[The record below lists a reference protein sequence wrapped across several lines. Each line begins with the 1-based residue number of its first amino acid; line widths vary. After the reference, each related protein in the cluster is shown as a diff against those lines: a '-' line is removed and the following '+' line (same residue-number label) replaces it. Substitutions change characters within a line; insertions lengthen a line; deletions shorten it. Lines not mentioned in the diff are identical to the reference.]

1 MKELKKP
8 ENIYLKEYD
17 VTLRPYLT
25 LQEQQ
30 AITDLMMNSDD
41 MFDRKIR
48 LISGVIEFCTDITD
62 DLDVDINDVIASGL
76 WHEIEDKMFD
86 YIVDIE
92 MAVEKYDSMSWVFSK
107 LCDSLTANINK
118 LAESLPTEDKF
129 LEVAKT
135 LMEKQNNDK

>member
-25 LQEQQ
+25 LQEQK
-30 AITDLMMNSDD
+30 AIVDLMMDSDD
-41 MFDRKIR
+41 MFDRKIC
-48 LISGVIEFCTDITD
+48 LISGIIEFCTDITD

-86 YIVDIE
+86 YIDDIE
-92 MAVEKYDSMSWVFSK
+92 MAVEKYDSMSWAFSK
-107 LCDSLTANINK
+107 LCDSLTVNINK

-135 LMEKQNNDK
+135 LM

>member
-8 ENIYLKEYD
+8 ANIYLKEYD

-30 AITDLMMNSDD
+30 AITSLMMDSDD

-76 WHEIEDKMFD
+76 WYEIEDKMYD
-86 YIVDIE
+86 YITDIKI
-92 MAVEKYDSMSWVFSK
+92 AVEKYDSMSWVFSK
-107 LCDSLTANINK
+107 LCDSLTENINK

-135 LMEKQNNDK
+135 LMEKQSNDK

>member
-86 YIVDIE
+86 YIVDIKLV
-92 MAVEKYDSMSWVFSK
+92 VEKYDSMSWVFSK

>member
-30 AITDLMMNSDD
+30 AITDLMMDSDD

-86 YIVDIE
+86 YITDIE
-92 MAVEKYDSMSWVFSK
+92 IAVEKYDSISWVFSK
-107 LCDSLTANINK
+107 LCDSLTENINK

>member
-86 YIVDIE
+86 YITDIE
-92 MAVEKYDSMSWVFSK
+92 IAVEKYDSISWVFSK
-107 LCDSLTANINK
+107 LCDSLTENINK

-135 LMEKQNNDK
+135 LMEKQSNDK

>member
-8 ENIYLKEYD
+8 ENIYLEEYD

-86 YIVDIE
+86 YITDIE
-92 MAVEKYDSMSWVFSK
+92 IAVEKYDSISWVFSK
-107 LCDSLTANINK
+107 LCDSLTENINK

-135 LMEKQNNDK
+135 LMEKQSNDK

>member
-30 AITDLMMNSDD
+30 AITGLMMDSDD

-76 WHEIEDKMFD
+76 WHEIEDKMSG
-86 YIVDIE
+86 YITDVEI
-92 MAVEKYDSMSWVFSK
+92 AVEKYDSISWAFSK
-107 LCDSLTANINK
+107 LCDSLTENINK

-135 LMEKQNNDK
+135 LMEKQSNDK

>member
-41 MFDRKIR
+41 
-48 LISGVIEFCTDITD
+48 
-62 DLDVDINDVIASGL
+62 VIASGL

-86 YIVDIE
+86 YITDIE
-92 MAVEKYDSMSWVFSK
+92 IAVEKYDSISWVFSK
-107 LCDSLTANINK
+107 LCDSLTENINK

-135 LMEKQNNDK
+135 LMEKQSNDK

>member
-8 ENIYLKEYD
+8 ENIYLEEYD

-76 WHEIEDKMFD
+76 WHEIEDKMLD
-86 YIVDIE
+86 YITDIE
-92 MAVEKYDSMSWVFSK
+92 IAVEKYDSISWVFSK
-107 LCDSLTANINK
+107 LCDSLTENINK

-129 LEVAKT
+129 LEVAKI
-135 LMEKQNNDK
+135 LMEKQSNDK

>member
-30 AITDLMMNSDD
+30 AITGLMMDSDD

-48 LISGVIEFCTDITD
+48 LISGIIEFCTDITD

-76 WHEIEDKMFD
+76 WYEIEDKMYD
-86 YIVDIE
+86 YIADIKI
-92 MAVEKYDSMSWVFSK
+92 AVEKYDSMSWVFSK
-107 LCDSLTANINK
+107 LCDSLTENINK

-135 LMEKQNNDK
+135 LMEKQSNDK

>member
-1 MKELKKP
+1 MQELKKP
-8 ENIYLKEYD
+8 ENIYLEEYD

-25 LQEQQ
+25 LQEQK

-62 DLDVDINDVIASGL
+62 DLDVDINDIIASGL

-86 YIVDIE
+86 YITDIE
-92 MAVEKYDSMSWVFSK
+92 IAVEKYDSISWVFSK
-107 LCDSLTANINK
+107 LCDSLTENINK

-135 LMEKQNNDK
+135 LTEKQNNDK

>member
-30 AITDLMMNSDD
+30 AITSLMMDSDD

-76 WHEIEDKMFD
+76 WYEIEDKMYD
-86 YIVDIE
+86 YITDIKI
-92 MAVEKYDSMSWVFSK
+92 AVEKYDSMSWVFSK
-107 LCDSLTANINK
+107 LCDSLTENINK

-135 LMEKQNNDK
+135 LMEKQSNDK

>member
-30 AITDLMMNSDD
+30 AITSLMMDSDD

-76 WHEIEDKMFD
+76 WYEIEDKMCD
-86 YIVDIE
+86 YITDIKI
-92 MAVEKYDSMSWVFSK
+92 AVEKYDSMSWVFSK
-107 LCDSLTANINK
+107 LCDSLTENINK

-135 LMEKQNNDK
+135 LMEKQSNDK

>member
-25 LQEQQ
+25 LQEQK
-30 AITDLMMNSDD
+30 AITDLMMDSDD

-76 WHEIEDKMFD
+76 WYEIEDKMYD
-86 YIVDIE
+86 YITDIKI
-92 MAVEKYDSMSWVFSK
+92 AVEKYDSMSWVFSK
-107 LCDSLTANINK
+107 LCDSLTENINK

-135 LMEKQNNDK
+135 LMEK

>member
-76 WHEIEDKMFD
+76 WHEIEDKMLD
-86 YIVDIE
+86 YITDIE
-92 MAVEKYDSMSWVFSK
+92 IAVEKYDSISWVFSK
-107 LCDSLTANINK
+107 LCDSLTENINK

-129 LEVAKT
+129 LEVAKI
-135 LMEKQNNDK
+135 LMEKQSNDK

>member
-8 ENIYLKEYD
+8 ENIYLEEYD

-30 AITDLMMNSDD
+30 AITDLMMDSDD

-86 YIVDIE
+86 YITDIE
-92 MAVEKYDSMSWVFSK
+92 IAVEKYDSISWVFSK
-107 LCDSLTANINK
+107 LCDSLTENINK
-118 LAESLPTEDKF
+118 LAESLPTEYKF

-135 LMEKQNNDK
+135 LMEKQSNDK

>member
-30 AITDLMMNSDD
+30 AITDLMMDSDD

-86 YIVDIE
+86 YITDIE
-92 MAVEKYDSMSWVFSK
+92 MAVEKYDSISWVFSK

>member
-30 AITDLMMNSDD
+30 AITSLMMDSDD

-76 WHEIEDKMFD
+76 WYEIEDKMYD
-86 YIVDIE
+86 YITDIKI
-92 MAVEKYDSMSWVFSK
+92 AVKKYDSMSWVFSK
-107 LCDSLTANINK
+107 LCDSLTENINK

>member
-8 ENIYLKEYD
+8 ENIYLEEYD

-25 LQEQQ
+25 LQEQN

-62 DLDVDINDVIASGL
+62 DLDVDINDIIASGL

-86 YIVDIE
+86 YITDIE
-92 MAVEKYDSMSWVFSK
+92 IAVEKYDSISWVFSK
-107 LCDSLTANINK
+107 LCDSLTENINK

-135 LMEKQNNDK
+135 LMEKQSNDK

>member
-8 ENIYLKEYD
+8 ENIYLEEYD

-25 LQEQQ
+25 LQEQK
-30 AITDLMMNSDD
+30 AITNLMMDSDD
-41 MFDRKIR
+41 MFDRKIS

-62 DLDVDINDVIASGL
+62 DLDVDINDVVASGL

-86 YIVDIE
+86 YITDIE
-92 MAVEKYDSMSWVFSK
+92 VAVEKYDSMSWVFSK

-135 LMEKQNNDK
+135 LMEKQSNDK

>member
-30 AITDLMMNSDD
+30 AITSLMMDSDD

-86 YIVDIE
+86 YITDIE
-92 MAVEKYDSMSWVFSK
+92 IAVEKYDSISWVFSK
-107 LCDSLTANINK
+107 LCDSLTENINK

-135 LMEKQNNDK
+135 LMEKQSNDK

>member
-76 WHEIEDKMFD
+76 WYEIEDKMYD
-86 YIVDIE
+86 YITDIKI
-92 MAVEKYDSMSWVFSK
+92 AVKKYDSMSWVFSK
-107 LCDSLTANINK
+107 LCDSLTENINK

-135 LMEKQNNDK
+135 LMEKQSNDK

>member
-8 ENIYLKEYD
+8 ESIYLKEYD

-25 LQEQQ
+25 LQEQK
-30 AITDLMMNSDD
+30 AITDLMMDSDD

-76 WHEIEDKMFD
+76 WYEIEDKMYD
-86 YIVDIE
+86 YITDIKIS
-92 MAVEKYDSMSWVFSK
+92 VEKYDSMSWVFSK
-107 LCDSLTANINK
+107 LCDSLTENINK

-135 LMEKQNNDK
+135 LMEKQSNDK

>member
-30 AITDLMMNSDD
+30 AITSLMMDSDD

-76 WHEIEDKMFD
+76 WYEIEDKMYD
-86 YIVDIE
+86 YIIDIKI
-92 MAVEKYDSMSWVFSK
+92 AVEKYDSMSWVFSK
-107 LCDSLTANINK
+107 LCDSLTENINK

-135 LMEKQNNDK
+135 LMEKQSNDK

>member
-25 LQEQQ
+25 LQEQK
-30 AITDLMMNSDD
+30 AITDLMMDSDD
-41 MFDRKIR
+41 MFDRKIS
-48 LISGVIEFCTDITD
+48 LISGVIEFCTDVTD
-62 DLDVDINDVIASGL
+62 DLDIDINDIVASGL

-86 YIVDIE
+86 YITDIE
-92 MAVEKYDSMSWVFSK
+92 IAVEKYDSISWVFSK
-107 LCDSLTANINK
+107 LCDSLTENINK

-135 LMEKQNNDK
+135 LMEKQSNDK

>member
-76 WHEIEDKMFD
+76 WHEIEDKMSG
-86 YIVDIE
+86 YITDVEI
-92 MAVEKYDSMSWVFSK
+92 AVEKYDSISLAFSK
-107 LCDSLTANINK
+107 LCDSLTENINK
-118 LAESLPTEDKF
+118 LAEALPTEDKF

-135 LMEKQNNDK
+135 LMGKQSNDK

>member
-30 AITDLMMNSDD
+30 AITDLMMGSDD

-86 YIVDIE
+86 YITDIE
-92 MAVEKYDSMSWVFSK
+92 IAVEKYDSISWAFSK
-107 LCDSLTANINK
+107 LCDSLTENINK

-135 LMEKQNNDK
+135 LMEKQSNDK

>member
-8 ENIYLKEYD
+8 ENIYLEEYD

-25 LQEQQ
+25 LQEQR
-30 AITDLMMNSDD
+30 AITDLMMDSDD

-86 YIVDIE
+86 YITDIE
-92 MAVEKYDSMSWVFSK
+92 IAVEKYDSISWVFSK
-107 LCDSLTANINK
+107 LCDSLTENINK

-135 LMEKQNNDK
+135 LMEKQSNDK

>member
-86 YIVDIE
+86 YITDIE
-92 MAVEKYDSMSWVFSK
+92 IAVEKYDSISWVFSK
-107 LCDSLTANINK
+107 LCDSLTENINK

>member
-1 MKELKKP
+1 MQELKKP
-8 ENIYLKEYD
+8 ENIYLEEYD

-25 LQEQQ
+25 LQEQK

-62 DLDVDINDVIASGL
+62 DLDVDINDIIASGL

-86 YIVDIE
+86 YITDIE
-92 MAVEKYDSMSWVFSK
+92 IAVEKYDSISWVFSK
-107 LCDSLTANINK
+107 LCDSLTENINK

>member
-25 LQEQQ
+25 LQEQK
-30 AITDLMMNSDD
+30 AITDLMMDSDD
-41 MFDRKIR
+41 MFDRKIS

-62 DLDVDINDVIASGL
+62 DLDVDINDVVASGL

-86 YIVDIE
+86 YITDIE
-92 MAVEKYDSMSWVFSK
+92 VAVEKYDSMSWVFSK

>member
-8 ENIYLKEYD
+8 ESIYLKEYD

-25 LQEQQ
+25 LQEQK
-30 AITDLMMNSDD
+30 AITNLMMDSDD
-41 MFDRKIR
+41 MFDRKIS
-48 LISGVIEFCTDITD
+48 LISGIIEFCTDITD

-76 WHEIEDKMFD
+76 WYEIEDKMYD
-86 YIVDIE
+86 YITDIE
-92 MAVEKYDSMSWVFSK
+92 IAVEKYDSISWVFSK
-107 LCDSLTANINK
+107 LCDSLTENINK